1 MIPRTV
7 KAIRQQGDVF
17 CKHSRGMATQQQL
30 VLRIKSVVGIEKI
43 TKAVQM
49 EASAKLRKTEARLA
63 KARAFQKAIGGV
75 WPDPP
80 ADTGEKKN
88 KDFLLVVISADRG
101 LCGSFNSSVAREA
114 KKEAAKILKE
124 YKSLKVVVLGNKA
137 KTIMEREYRT
147 SFYFTFT
154 ELLRTK
160 QPSFTQVLKIAD
172 EIKDV
177 EFDQGLM
184 LFNTHK
190 NVMSFDRHSIALF
203 PRNAYHERVMDDLV
217 KYELEG
223 PTDILDNFF
232 DYKMAVNI
240 YWYLSEMETAQT
252 AARMTAMQNASK
264 NTEDLLKALRQEY
277 NKTRQSKITT
287 ELCEIISG
295 AAALDKV

>member
-1 MIPRTV
+1 
-7 KAIRQQGDVF
+7 
-17 CKHSRGMATQQQL
+17 
-30 VLRIKSVVGIEKI
+30 
-43 TKAVQM
+43 
-49 EASAKLRKTEARLA
+49 
-63 KARAFQKAIGGV
+63 
-75 WPDPP
+75 
-80 ADTGEKKN
+80 
-88 KDFLLVVISADRG
+88 
-101 LCGSFNSSVAREA
+101 VAREA

-147 SFYFTFT
+147 SFLFTFT